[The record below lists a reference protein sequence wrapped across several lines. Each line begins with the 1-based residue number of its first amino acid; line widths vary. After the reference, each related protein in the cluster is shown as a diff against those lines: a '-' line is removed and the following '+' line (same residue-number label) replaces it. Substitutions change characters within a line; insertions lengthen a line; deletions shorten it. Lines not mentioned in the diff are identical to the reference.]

1 MTLEI
6 WDVSGQDKFRSLTNM
21 YYRDA
26 DAAILVYDITDKE
39 SFDNLKNYWLKELED
54 KAPENIQLAVV
65 GNKSELTDK
74 E

>member
-1 MTLEI
+1 
-6 WDVSGQDKFRSLTNM
+6 M